1 MKKILLAIFGAAFL
15 MVGCTKEIQTYVE
28 DLNTRVSALE
38 DKVAQNEAAITALRT
53 AVNQGVSIASVTENA
68 DGWLITL
75 TDGNKYQLNHGKN
88 GTDGTNGTNG
98 KDGKDGDSW
107 ITSVAIEGDIVV
119 ITTAQGEL
127 RIPYAKAFRLVIA
140 QDVAVDPG
148 IVKVPYSVENGT
160 AATTVDAFASAP
172 YIAEVTAETVD
183 ITVPTPAVKG
193 NVLVWAEDGT
203 LGKASIKKINLEGP
217 YATVSEVT
225 PVAGVGGTIEVPVVA
240 NVEISVLDETEDWL
254 SYKETKATNYT
265 VVLTATANTGD
276 ARSSSVKVV
285 RKSDNTV
292 LETITIAQKAV
303 APVTLNGALEYDTI
317 QEALTAAEALTEGE
331 AVITL
336 ANKTFEEAVKID
348 GAKIAVPVTIDGG
361 AKAKIVGGIEIYK
374 NAATIKGLEITVATT
389 SLTTLPGEYRN
400 SAADGFAFGI
410 QVNVPGYGATIK
422 DNVINNDVK
431 NATAIYFAA
440 NDADAAEGDLVTGNV
455 LNCGAER
462 GMQVYGSIKLIGNT
476 IVSSKYPIRLG
487 RGTANPNNTPQGT
500 TKVVI
505 AGNKFEADKTT
516 ANAIDVH
523 ATLTGCDITL
533 GDGTVD
539 NNLYNAFFTNRV
551 TSLGTDNTWHPEI
564 TAPYA
569 NAGGN
574 VTLNENYKFATI
586 QAAVDAAAAI
596 TTGTATITV
605 PAATVLN
612 EDVKI
617 DGAKLQV
624 PIVIDGTAQSS
635 TVNGSFEIKG
645 AEATIRNFTI
655 VPTENSKTALAA
667 DGWYTNAH
675 TTGVQINGSGFG
687 AVLENLTINTSVEN
701 STGIWVGY
709 KQGEKRDVIRNVTIN
724 GTGAA
729 GRKIQA
735 YDSILE
741 IANCTFNGSYSY
753 GIRIGGT
760 GGSNV
765 ILKANRFNSAGN
777 DGAAVGFQ
785 FNALGEST
793 VVLGDG
799 TKNDNTQDGSYRS
812 LFGAGN
818 EWLFHNNNFF
828 YPDLKYA
835 AANND
840 LIVNETLGRV
850 WAHWDEYDNT
860 WDDAI
865 LPQAT
870 GNNWARHGVASG
882 RYLYVPIAQGALAN
896 SGIAVFDVLTGEFLY
911 KITEG
916 IEEKGHFKVCST
928 AKLGE
933 TVYVA
938 SMGMQSNG
946 TPLVVYKLTTAAP
959 YFTKAEKVL
968 EYTIPAGRLGDTM
981 TGWGTN
987 EEGVLAF
994 VDYAQSGEQRA
1005 SYLFQVKDGAITNAA
1020 EPSCPPYMNTATGN
1034 KMLGIYVFSGPGT
1047 VEGMHYALL
1056 TGNNAAV
1063 VRGISK
1069 WNNDG
1074 WYCTEITSGVWA
1086 DYATAGIF
1094 KHSVLDPTIMTI
1106 GGKQHIVYVTVNGK
1120 YASLR
1125 AVDVSG
1131 DGGLLARIYAIGDE
1145 AGLNA
1150 RTNAYA
1156 LAYPGN
1162 PAHAV
1167 EAFNVGNNGTGFVT
1181 TTVIDEVTYIV
1192 AAATEVGWS
1201 CFKVNE

>member
-15 MVGCTKEIQTYVE
+15 LVGCNKELQTYVE

-38 DKVAQNEAAITALRT
+38 DKVAQNETAIKALQT

-98 KDGKDGDSW
+98 KDGKDGKDGDSW
-107 ITSVAIEGDIVV
+107 ITSVEIQGDIVV

-225 PVAGVGGTIEVPVVA
+225 PVAGVGGTIEVPVVS
-240 NVEISVLDETEDWL
+240 NVEIAVLDETEDWL
-254 SYKETKATNYT
+254 SYKETKATTYT
-265 VVLTATANTGD
+265 VVLTAAANEGE

-303 APVTLNGALEYDTI
+303 APVTLNGALEYNTI
-317 QEALTAAEALTEGE
+317 AEALTAAEALTEGE

-374 NAATIKGLEITVATT
+374 NAATIKGLEITVAAT
-389 SLTTLPGEYRN
+389 SLTTMPGEYLN
-400 SAADGFAFGI
+400 SAANGYAFGI

-422 DNVINNDVK
+422 DNVINNDVA

-440 NDADAAEGDLVTGNV
+440 NDKDAAEGDLVTGNV
-455 LNCGAER
+455 LNCGTQR
-462 GMQVYGSIKLIGNT
+462 GMQVYGSINLVGNT

-487 RGTANPNNTPQGT
+487 RGTTTGAVPQGT

-505 AGNKFEADKTT
+505 AGNKFEAAAAT
-516 ANAIDVH
+516 ATAIDVH

-533 GDGTVD
+533 GDGAAD
-539 NNLYNAFFTNRV
+539 NNLYAANFTNRV
-551 TSLGTDNTWHPEI
+551 NSLGTDNTWHPAI
-564 TAPYA
+564 TAPYV
-569 NAGGN
+569 NGGN
-574 VTLNENYKFATI
+574 VLLNGYKFATI

-596 TTGTATITV
+596 TTGTAEITV
-605 PAATVLN
+605 PAATVVA

-617 DGAKLQV
+617 DGAKLHV

-667 DGWYTNAH
+667 DGWYTNSF

-687 AVLENLTINTSVEN
+687 AVLENLTINTTVDDQ
-701 STGIWVGY
+701 TGIWVGY

-724 GTGAA
+724 GTGKA

-753 GIRIGGT
+753 GVRIGGT

-785 FNALGEST
+785 FNAFGEST

-850 WAHWDEYDNT
+850 WAKWDEYDNT
-860 WDDAI
+860 WDDAV
-865 LPQAT
+865 LPQTT

-882 RYLYVPIAQGALAN
+882 RYLYVPIAQAALAN
-896 SGIAVFDVLTGEFLY
+896 SGIAVFDVLTGEYLY

-916 IEEKGHFKVCST
+916 IEDKGHFKVCS
-928 AKLGE
+928 AARLGE

-946 TPLVVYKLTTAAP
+946 TPLVVYKLTTASP

-987 EEGVLAF
+987 EEGVLSF
-994 VDYAQSGEQRA
+994 VDYAQSGDQRA
-1005 SYLFQVKDGAITNAA
+1005 SYLFQVKDGAVTNAA
-1020 EPSCPPYMNTATGN
+1020 EPYCPPYMNTAGGN

-1047 VEGMHYALL
+1047 VEGGHYALL
-1056 TGNNAAV
+1056 TGNAAAV

-1069 WNNDG
+1069 WNKDG
-1074 WYCTEITSGVWA
+1074 WYVQDLGGGVYA
-1086 DYATAGIF
+1086 DYATLGIF

-1106 GGKQHIVYVTVNGK
+1106 GGKQQIVYVTVNGK

-1125 AVDVSG
+1125 LLDVSG

-1201 CFKVNE
+1201 CFKVN

>member
-15 MVGCTKEIQTYVE
+15 LVGCTKEIQTYVE

-38 DKVAQNEAAITALRT
+38 DKVAQNEAAIKALQT
-53 AVNQGVSIASVTENA
+53 AVNQGVYIASVTENA

-75 TDGNKYQLNHGKN
+75 TNGDKYQLNHGKDGKD
-88 GTDGTNGTNG
+88 GTNGTNGTNG

-107 ITSVAIEGDIVV
+107 ITNVAIEGDIVV

-225 PVAGVGGTIEVPVVA
+225 PIAGVGGTIEVPVVS
-240 NVEISVLDETEDWL
+240 NVEIAVLDETEDWL
-254 SYKETKATNYT
+254 SYKETKATTYT
-265 VVLTATANTGD
+265 VVLTAAANEGD

-303 APVTLNGALEYDTI
+303 APVTLNGALEYNTI
-317 QEALTAAEALTEGE
+317 AEALTAAEALTEGE

-374 NAATIKGLEITVATT
+374 NAATIKNLDITVATT
-389 SLTTLPGEYRN
+389 SLTTLPGTYLN
-400 SAADGFAFGI
+400 SAASGYAFGI
-410 QVNVPGYGATIK
+410 QVNVPGFGATIK
-422 DNVINNDVK
+422 DNVINNSVS
-431 NATAIYFAA
+431 NATAIYFAG
-440 NDADAAEGDLVTGNV
+440 NEADAAEGDLVTGNV
-455 LNCGAER
+455 LNCGTQR
-462 GMQVYGSIKLIGNT
+462 GMQVYGSINLVGNT

-487 RGTANPNNTPQGT
+487 RGSGS

-505 AGNKFEADKTT
+505 AGNKFEAAAATT
-516 ANAIDVH
+516 SAIDVH
-523 ATLTGCDITL
+523 STLTGCDITL

-539 NNLYNAFFTNRV
+539 NNLYSANFTNRV
-551 TSLGTDNTWHPEI
+551 SGTGTENTWHPAI
-564 TAPYA
+564 ASPYV
-569 NAGGN
+569 NAGD
-574 VTLNENYKFATI
+574 VSLNGYKFATVG
-586 QAAVDAAAAI
+586 AAVEAAAAI

-605 PAATVLN
+605 PASTTVT
-612 EDVKI
+612 EEIKI
-617 DGAKLQV
+617 DGSKLTV

-635 TVNGSFEIKG
+635 TIVGSVEIKG
-645 AEATIRNFTI
+645 AKATVRNFTI
-655 VPTENSKTALAA
+655 NPTENSLTTMAE
-667 DGWYTNAH
+667 DGWYTNAF
-675 TTGVQINGSGFG
+675 TTGVEIDGSGFG
-687 AVLENLTINTSVEN
+687 CLLENLTINTALES

-709 KQGEKRDVIRNVTIN
+709 KKGTERDVINNVTIN

-753 GIRIGGT
+753 GVRISGT

-785 FNALGEST
+785 FYAFGEST

-850 WAHWDEYDNT
+850 WAHWDEYNNT
-860 WDDAI
+860 WDDAV

-882 RYLYVPIAQGALAN
+882 RYLYVPIAQAALAN
-896 SGIAVFDVLTGEFLY
+896 SGIAVFDVLTGEYLY

-916 IEEKGHFKVCST
+916 IEDKGHFKVCST

-938 SMGMQSNG
+938 SMGQQSNG
-946 TPLVVYKLTTAAP
+946 TPLVVYKLTTASP

-994 VDYAQSGEQRA
+994 VDYAQSGDQRA
-1005 SYLFQVKDGAITNAA
+1005 SYLFQVKDGAVTNAA
-1020 EPSCPPYMNTATGN
+1020 EPYCPPFMNTATGS

-1047 VEGMHYALL
+1047 VEGSHYALL
-1056 TGNNAAV
+1056 TGNTAAV
-1063 VRGISK
+1063 VRGIFK
-1069 WNNDG
+1069 YNKDG
-1074 WYCTEITSGVWA
+1074 WYCTEITTGVWA

-1106 GGKQHIVYVTVNGK
+1106 DGKQQIVYVTVNGK

-1125 AVDVSG
+1125 LLDVSG

-1167 EAFNVGNNGTGFVT
+1167 EAYTQGNNGTGFVT

-1201 CFKVNE
+1201 CFKVN

>member
-38 DKVAQNEAAITALRT
+38 DKVAQNEAAITALQT

-225 PVAGVGGTIEVPVVA
+225 PIAGVGGTIEVPVVS
-240 NVEISVLDETEDWL
+240 NVEIAVLDETEDWL
-254 SYKETKATNYT
+254 SYKETKATTYT
-265 VVLTATANTGD
+265 VVLTAAANEGD

-292 LETITIAQKAV
+292 LETITIAQKAA
-303 APVTLNGALEYDTI
+303 APVTLNGAFEFEKI
-317 QEALTAAEALTEGE
+317 QDAITAAEALTDG
-331 AVITL
+331 AALIVL
-336 ANKTFEEAVKID
+336 GNNTFEEAVKID
-348 GAKIAVPVTIDGG
+348 GAKIAVPVTIDGVG
-361 AKAKIVGGIEIYK
+361 KATIVGGIE
-374 NAATIKGLEITVATT
+374 T
-389 SLTTLPGEYRN
+389 
-400 SAADGFAFGI
+400 F
-410 QVNVPGYGATIK
+410 
-422 DNVINNDVK
+422 K
-431 NATAIYFAA
+431 NATTVK
-440 NDADAAEGDLVTGNV
+440 NL
-455 LNCGAER
+455 
-462 GMQVYGSIKLIGNT
+462 T
-476 IVSSKYPIRLG
+476 IVPVAGVNKSTLG
-487 RGTANPNNTPQGT
+487 GTYSNTGHESGVHITEAGYGVVVDNVVFDNTVTDATSVYVAEQT
-500 TKVVI
+500 TSAVKDVVKNCKFGGAGQRAMQIYGGPVDVLDNEFTAAYSYVMRVGDKAPATVI
-505 AGNKFEADKTT
+505 AGNKFNCAST
-516 ANAIDVH
+516 AAVNVHSTLAAGATITFGDGVSDTNEYAPEIVNIANGGTSNAITI
-523 ATLTGCDITL
+523 APAAYETLP
-533 GDGTVD
+533 V
-539 NNLYNAFFTNRV
+539 
-551 TSLGTDNTWHPEI
+551 
-564 TAPYA
+564 A
-569 NAGGN
+569 NSPIK
-574 VTLNENYKFATI
+574 LNGMPMATI
-586 QAAVDAAAAI
+586 DAALEAAAAL
-596 TTGTATITV
+596 TAGTAVITIDAATTITKEIKLSDADIKV
-605 PAATVLN
+605 PV
-612 EDVKI
+612 
-617 DGAKLQV
+617 
-624 PIVIDGTAQSS
+624 VIDGTAQS
-635 TVNGSFEIKG
+635 TTLVGSFEIKG
-645 AEATIRNFTI
+645 VKATIRNFTI
-655 VPTENSKTALAA
+655 NPTENSTTALAA
-667 DGWYTNAH
+667 DGWYTNSF
-675 TTGVQINGSGFG
+675 TTGVEIDGSGFG
-687 AVLENLTINTSVEN
+687 VVLENLTINTALEN

-709 KQGEKRDVIRNVTIN
+709 KKGEERDVIKNVTIN
-724 GTGAA
+724 GNDAA

-753 GIRIGGT
+753 GVRLGGT

-765 ILKANRFNSAGN
+765 ILKGNRFNSARN
-777 DGAAVGFQ
+777 NSAVAVQ
-785 FNALGEST
+785 FNAFGEST
-793 VVLGDG
+793 VILGDG

-835 AANND
+835 AENND

-850 WAHWDEYDNT
+850 WAYWDEYDNT
-860 WDDAI
+860 WDDEI
-865 LPQAT
+865 LPQTT
-870 GNNWARHGVASG
+870 GNNWCRHGVASG
-882 RYLYVPIAQGALAN
+882 RYLYVPIAQGGLAN
-896 SGIAVFDVLTGEFLY
+896 SGIAVFDVLTGKYLY
-911 KITEG
+911 KITDG
-916 IEEKGHFKVCST
+916 IEDKGHFKVCST

-946 TPLVVYKLTTAAP
+946 TPLVVYKLTTASP

-994 VDYAQSGEQRA
+994 VDYGQTGDQRA

-1020 EPSCPPYMNTATGN
+1020 EPYCPPYMNTATGN

-1047 VEGMHYALL
+1047 VEGGHYALL

-1069 WNNDG
+1069 WNKDG
-1074 WYCTEITSGVWA
+1074 WYCTEITSGVYA
-1086 DYATAGIF
+1086 DYSTLGIF
-1094 KHSVLDPTIMTI
+1094 DHCVLDPTIMTI
-1106 GGKQHIVYVTVNGK
+1106 EGKQHIVYVTVNGK

-1125 AVDVSG
+1125 LLDVSG
-1131 DGGLLARIYAIGDE
+1131 DGGLMTRIYAIGDA

-1167 EAFNVGNNGTGFVT
+1167 EAYTQGNNGTGFVT
-1181 TTVIDEVTYIV
+1181 TTVIDGVTYIV

-1201 CFKVNE
+1201 CFKVN